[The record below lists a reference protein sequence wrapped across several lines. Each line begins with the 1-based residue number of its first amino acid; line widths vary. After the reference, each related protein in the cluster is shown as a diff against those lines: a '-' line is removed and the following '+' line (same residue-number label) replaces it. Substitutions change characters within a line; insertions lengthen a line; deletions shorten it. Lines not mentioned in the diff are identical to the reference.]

1 MNIVEELRLREKN
14 KTLSGVKRNDD
25 SKETISRTR
34 LTFYQLFEGIQDAI
48 YVIDLDGRILE
59 SNKFGYECLDYRK
72 EELLGKNIV
81 EVDEKEW
88 KANGFEKVTLL
99 NLVGQVCFDSVH
111 VTKNGKKIPVEI
123 NARLIESGNE
133 KLILSVARDI
143 SYRKAAE
150 EKIKQNEMRFRSFFE
165 NNALGT
171 VIMINLHQPSLIN
184 QTFADMLGYTKKELE
199 SMSTVEML
207 KLITHPE
214 DFKTDMAY
222 VEKLRSR
229 VCSSY
234 RLEKRFIRKNGQ
246 TLYGDV
252 STKALFD
259 DSYQEYIAFSIILDI
274 TEKKKIERSLKENE
288 EKLRSI
294 LSNSPGVF
302 YRCAND
308 EEYTMEFISDEIQR
322 LSGYPAT
329 DFIDNSIRSY
339 ASLIYP
345 DDKKIVDEAIEQSI
359 SINEPYKIE
368 YRVIDKDGKIRWVF
382 ERGRGVFD
390 ELGRFQWLDG
400 FIFDITHQK
409 EMEETIHRAN
419 EILTRS
425 PLVSFVWLNEEGWPI
440 DFVSANVEKIF
451 GYAKDDLLSG
461 LISYSDL
468 IYEEDLCRVGEE
480 VRKYLSDTTLSE
492 FSQQYR
498 IRLKNGMV
506 RWIEDKTVIR
516 RDNKG
521 NATHLEGI
529 VYEITD
535 RKNAEDLLKENERKY
550 RLLFEESNDA
560 VIIHDLDGNII
571 DANEKTCQLL
581 DYSKNLLQKMSIS
594 QIHPEYALK
603 DSKNAFETIEKYGNV
618 RFDSK
623 VQRKDLT
630 LIDVEI
636 SSRIIDDNK
645 RIVQGIVR
653 DISKRKADE
662 QKILEKNKELEITT
676 KRLEYLTNDMEKTLV
691 ELDQIFNNRSTAM
704 IVLDEHFRIL
714 RINDTYAELFNVDKP
729 RALGKNCSEV
739 LQLSFCKPS
748 CMETDCKIK
757 NNLLSKE
764 KFEFEE
770 KIKQMNGSH
779 SIYVI
784 TASQYYGID
793 RSTQGIILSYNDV
806 TQIRRNQ
813 DKLQKIN
820 LELLDA
826 REETEDYVAQ
836 LQEKTAELEI
846 SNEKLHLSEEKIRKQ
861 NEKLTKLDEL
871 KSNFL
876 NVTSHELRTP
886 MSSIKGYVQMMMHN
900 ILGEISEEQRKA
912 LDVMLRNTNRLDS
925 LIQDILDISRIESGT
940 LKFITEK
947 TNVIELLNETYEIM
961 YSAANEKNITMT
973 IDAHDI
979 LPLLEIDRER
989 IRQVVMNLINNAIKY
1004 SEENSQITI
1013 KCFIKN
1019 DVVVIQVKDQGRG
1032 IPKKK
1037 QEHVFKTFYQVDS
1050 GLDRKF
1056 GGAGLGLAISR
1067 GIVMAHGGS
1076 IWLES
1081 TGVPGEGTT
1090 FFFTLP
1096 IKSVGSLE
1104 ERFKKIDVF
1113 KIDSTNQINKN
1124 DI

>member
-14 KTLSGVKRNDD
+14 KTLSGVKRKEH
-25 SKETISRTR
+25 SKETIRRTR
-34 LTFYQLFEGIQDAI
+34 LTFHQLFEGIQDAI
-48 YVIDLDGRILE
+48 YVIDSDGRILE
-59 SNKFGYECLDYRK
+59 SNKIGYECLDYSK

-81 EVDEKEW
+81 EVDETDW
-88 KANGFEKVTLL
+88 KANEFEKVKIL
-99 NLVGQVCFDSVH
+99 NLVGNVCFDSVY
-111 VTKNGKKIPVEI
+111 VTKNGKRIPVEI

-133 KLILSVARDI
+133 KIILSVARDI

-150 EKIKQNEMRFRSFFE
+150 QKLKQNEMKFRSFFE

-199 SMSTVEML
+199 SMSTIEML

-214 DFKTDMAY
+214 DFKTDLAY
-222 VEKLRSR
+222 VDKIRSR
-229 VCSSY
+229 VCSAY
-234 RLEKRFIRKNGQ
+234 RIEKRFIRKEGQ
-246 TLYGDV
+246 ILYADV
-252 STKALFD
+252 STKVLFD
-259 DSYQEYIAFSIILDI
+259 DSSQDYIAFSIVLDI

-288 EKLRSI
+288 EKFRSI

-308 EEYTMEFISDEIQR
+308 ETYTMEYISEEIER
-322 LSGYPAT
+322 ISGYPTT
-329 DFIDNSIRSY
+329 DFIHNSIRSY

-345 DDKKIVDEAIEQSI
+345 DDKKIVDEAIEQAI
-359 SINEPYKIE
+359 SINEPYKIK
-368 YRVIDKDGKIRWVF
+368 YRIIDKEGTIRWVF

-390 ELGRFQWLDG
+390 ESGRFQWLDG

-409 EMEETIHRAN
+409 EMEETIHRVN

-425 PLVSFVWLNEEGWPI
+425 QLVSFVWINEEGWPV
-440 DFVSANVEKIF
+440 DFVSDNVEKIF
-451 GYAKDDLLSG
+451 GYTKDDLLSG
-461 LISYSDL
+461 LVNYSDL

-480 VRKYLSDTTLSE
+480 VRNYLADTTLSE

-498 IRLKNGMV
+498 IRSKNGIV
-506 RWIEDKTVIR
+506 HWIEDKTIIR
-516 RDNKG
+516 RDEQG

-571 DANEKTCQLL
+571 DVNEKTCQLL
-581 DYSKNLLQKMSIS
+581 DYSKDRLQKMSIA
-594 QIHPEYALK
+594 QIHPDYALE
-603 DSKNAFETIEKYGNV
+603 DSKKAFEEIKKQGNV

-623 VQRKDLT
+623 VQRRDLT

-636 SSRIIDDNK
+636 SSRIIDENK

-662 QKILEKNKELEITT
+662 QKILEKNKELQVTT
-676 KRLEYLTNDMEKTLV
+676 KRLEYLTDDMEKTLA

-704 IVLDEHFRIL
+704 VVLDENFRIL
-714 RINDTYAELFNVDKP
+714 RINDTYADLFDVYKP
-729 RALGKNCSEV
+729 KALGKKCSEV
-739 LQLSFCKPS
+739 LQLPYCNTQCFKKGCP
-748 CMETDCKIK
+748 IK
-757 NNLLSKE
+757 KE
-764 KFEFEE
+764 LQQKESFEFEE
-770 KIKQMNGSH
+770 KLKHKDGSY

-806 TQIRRNQ
+806 TQIRLNQ
-813 DKLQKIN
+813 DELQEIN
-820 LELLDA
+820 QELLDT
-826 REETEDYVAQ
+826 REETEDYVAL
-836 LQEKTAELEI
+836 LQEKTAALEL
-846 SNEKLHLSEEKIRKQ
+846 SNEKLYHSEEKIRKQ
-861 NEKLTKLDEL
+861 NVKLQKLDEL

-886 MSSIKGYVQMMMHN
+886 MSSIKGYAQMMSN
-900 ILGEISEEQRKA
+900 DTLGKVNEEQQKA
-912 LDVMLRNTNRLDS
+912 LEVMLRNINRLDT
-925 LIQDILDISRIESGT
+925 LIQDILDISRLESGT
-940 LKFITEK
+940 LKFIPENTD
-947 TNVIELLNETYEIM
+947 IADLLGDIKETM
-961 YSAANEKNITMT
+961 YSAAKEKNIDLNIELYDTLPNLD
-973 IDAHDI
+973 IDK
-979 LPLLEIDRER
+979 ER
-989 IRQVVMNLINNAIKY
+989 IKQVLMNLINNAVKF
-1004 SEENSQITI
+1004 SEEKTQITI
-1013 KCFIKN
+1013 KGFIK
-1019 DVVVIQVKDQGRG
+1019 DDDVVIQVKDQGRG
-1032 IPKKK
+1032 IPKDK
-1037 QEHVFKTFYQVDS
+1037 QEHVFETFYQVDS
-1050 GLDRKF
+1050 GMDRKF

-1067 GIVMAHGGS
+1067 GIVIAHGGS

-1081 TGVPGEGTT
+1081 EGVPGEGTT
-1090 FFFTLP
+1090 FTFTLP
-1096 IKSVGSLE
+1096 RKSVESLE

-1113 KIDSTNQINKN
+1113 KLDSANQTVI
-1124 DI
+1124 